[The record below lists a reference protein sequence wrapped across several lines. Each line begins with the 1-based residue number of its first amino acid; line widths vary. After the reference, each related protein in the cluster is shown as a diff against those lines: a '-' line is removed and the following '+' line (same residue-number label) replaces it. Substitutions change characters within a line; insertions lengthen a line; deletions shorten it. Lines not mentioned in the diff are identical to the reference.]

1 MNQLF
6 SNSARG
12 YLSAPIGDSTTEITL
27 NALGGLFPVA
37 AGSDWFKCVLQD
49 ANGIEIVYCTAHGA
63 GSNTFTVQRGQ
74 EGTTARAFAANAVFG
89 QRVTA
94 ADMNTLMMLAGNVIT
109 SKKISQDIQIPDGYN
124 AVIIGPAEID
134 PNVTI
139 TGLGNSTLRGL

>member
-12 YLSAPIGDSTTEITL
+12 YLSEPISETATSITL
-27 NALGGLFPVA
+27 SALGGLFPVA
-37 AGSDWFKCVLQD
+37 DGNDWFKAVLQD
-49 ANGIEIVYCTAHGA
+49 ANGIEIVYCIAHSA
-63 GSNTFTVQRGQ
+63 GSNIFTVVRGK
-74 EGTTARAFAANAVFG
+74 EGTTARAFAAGAVFG

-94 ADMNTLMMLAGNVIT
+94 DDMNRLLMLAGNVIT
-109 SKKISQDIQIPDGYN
+109 SKKISQNIQIPDGYN
-124 AVIIGPAEID
+124 AVIVGPVEIG